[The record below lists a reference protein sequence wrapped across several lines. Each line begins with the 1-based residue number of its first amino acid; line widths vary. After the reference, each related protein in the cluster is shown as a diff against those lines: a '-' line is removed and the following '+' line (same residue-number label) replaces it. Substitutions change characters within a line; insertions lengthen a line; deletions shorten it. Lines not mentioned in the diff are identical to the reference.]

1 MGYDISD
8 YRDIDPRYGTLA
20 DVDELIKGLH
30 KRGMKL
36 VMDLVV
42 NHTSDEVC
50 LFILGSE
57 FCLCFRGALLDGV
70 INMDSKREN
79 SMSGLRSLGPPEVI
93 RRRIG
98 ISGKIL

>member
-1 MGYDISD
+1 MANWAFCPTEGMCRGCIVYKSPQKDMGYDISD

-20 DVDELIKGLH
+20 DVDELVAGLH

-50 LFILGSE
+50 
-57 FCLCFRGALLDGV
+57 
-70 INMDSKREN
+70 
-79 SMSGLRSLGPPEVI
+79 
-93 RRRIG
+93 
-98 ISGKIL
+98 